1 MAEVDTS
8 SYLKPQ
14 QPQNPLDQILKVRDT
29 AGALGDIEVGKG
41 VQQAIQPDGSIDR
54 NVLAQILKGSV
65 AGSMAAPK
73 AFSAIEALRNA
84 GHAADEQ
91 AVRSQMAQ
99 VQYVASQ
106 LSPLYKK
113 KGGVSYDELVKLAG
127 PIIANGTKLGVKGTI
142 PSIAE
147 ALQKNHGVT
156 DIQRGQWVD
165 QHYEQGIAVGRQF
178 EAELPRTTTIDD
190 NGNVSVQPAG
200 TQKNPRTF
208 DMKKQLAPGQKGVDD
223 REYIYHQ
230 TTGQKIRNPNY
241 GQEFVLG
248 AGGGGGPD
256 VTDTGIAGKTPIRQ
270 FTEGSRVVS
279 REPTVNAAT
288 GQPMQSRE
296 AARANSG
303 ASSMPTSLPPGS
315 GAPLAASGEAYAK
328 DLADSRNY
336 GERMNP
342 LRQAIP
348 LLEKLGKSGTGPGQ
362 ETIQHIKAF
371 AQTFGIPTINQK
383 TVTDYAEAKKYLSQ
397 NAAAVAPPG
406 TNIPSVLNAF
416 EANPNMGQPQQAAV
430 DLSKMLYGLGRMRQA
445 SVLAF
450 KEAKKAEGLP
460 DNAYTD
466 WASEWSKNQDPRA
479 YMADLM
485 SPEERTKLSKAIKP
499 GSEQAKKFKSSVDTA
514 QRLKLFG
521 DVERPEVK

>member
-8 SYLKPQ
+8 SYPRPQ
-14 QPQNPLDQILKVRDT
+14 APQNPLDQILKVGQVADT
-29 AGALGDIEVGKG
+29 LGGIEVGKG
-41 VQQAIQPDGSIDR
+41 MQAAIQPDGSVDR

-99 VQYVASQ
+99 VQYVANQ
-106 LSPLYKK
+106 MSPFYKK
-113 KGGVSYDELVKLAG
+113 KGGVTQEDLIKIAG
-127 PIIANGTKLGVKGTI
+127 PTIANGTKLGVKGVI
-142 PSIAE
+142 PSVAE
-147 ALQKNHGVT
+147 ALQKTHGMT
-156 DIQRGQWVD
+156 DVQRGQWLD
-165 QHYEQGIAVGRQF
+165 QHYEQGLATGRQF
-178 EAELPRTTTIDD
+178 EAELPRTKTYDD
-190 NGNVSVQPAG
+190 QGNLIEADAG
-200 TQKNPRTF
+200 TQKNPKTF
-208 DMKKQLAPGQKGVDD
+208 TIKKQLAPGQKGVDD

-256 VTDTGIAGKTPIRQ
+256 VTDTGIAGKTPVRQ

-296 AARANSG
+296 ASRANSG
-303 ASSMPTSLPPGS
+303 ASSMPVALPPGS
-315 GAPLAASGEAYAK
+315 VAPLAASGEAYAK

-336 GERMNP
+336 SERMNP
-342 LRQAIP
+342 VRQAIP

-362 ETIQHIKAF
+362 ETIQHFKAF
-371 AQTFGIPTINQK
+371 SQVFGIPTINQK
-383 TVTDYAEAKKYLSQ
+383 DITNYAEAKKYLAQ
-397 NAAAVAPPG
+397 NGASVAPPG
-406 TNIPSVLNAF
+406 TNMTVADNAL
-416 EANPNMGQPQQAAV
+416 AGNPNMGQPQQAAV
-430 DLSKMLYGLGRMRQA
+430 DLSKMLYALGRMKQA
-445 SVLAF
+445 SILAF
-450 KEAKKAEGLP
+450 KKTGLP
-460 DNAYTD
+460 SNQYTD
-466 WASEWSKNQDPRA
+466 WASEWSPKQDVRG
-479 YMADLM
+479 YLADLM
-485 SPEERTKLSKAIKP
+485 SPDERAKLAKAIKP
-499 GSEQAKKFKSSVDTA
+499 GSEQAKRIKASVDT
-514 QRLKLFG
+514 LHEFGLSG